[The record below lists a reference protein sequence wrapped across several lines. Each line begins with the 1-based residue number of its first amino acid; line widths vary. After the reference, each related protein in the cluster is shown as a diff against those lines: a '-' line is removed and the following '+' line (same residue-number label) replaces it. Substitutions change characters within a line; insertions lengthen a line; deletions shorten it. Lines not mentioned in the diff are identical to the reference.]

1 MTGTLNRTHT
11 VDEYRDREQTAEQ
24 RHEYRNGAIV
34 PMTGGSRSHNKIA
47 ANLLRLLDLDESYE
61 VYLLDMRLW
70 LPAVQR
76 GTYPDLMVVSG
87 EPRLTPGREDEILN
101 PCLIIEVL
109 SKSTADYDRG
119 DKFRYYASSP
129 ELREYILVDQYQP
142 VIEQYVRIGEQ
153 GADEWLLRRY
163 TGLEGSVTLEAIAL
177 ELRMKSIYR
186 GISFDAS

>member
-1 MTGTLNRTHT
+1 MLSTQPRTYT

-24 RHEYRNGAIV
+24 RHEYRNGEII

-47 ANLLRLLDLDESYE
+47 ANILRLLDLDDTYE

-70 LPAVQR
+70 LPEVQR

-87 EPRLTPGREDEILN
+87 EPQLTPGREDEILN

-119 DKFRYYASSP
+119 DKFRYYASNP
-129 ELREYILVDQYQP
+129 ELKEYILVDQYQP
-142 VIEQYVRIGEQ
+142 VVEQYVRAGE
-153 GADEWLLRRY
+153 ADADRWLLQRY
-163 TGLEGSVTLEAIAL
+163 TGIEKVLKLEAITL
-177 ELRMKSIYR
+177 ELTLNSVYR
-186 GISFDAS
+186 GVVFDN